1 MQNAITLAHVIGPVY
16 LLIGLSILVYLKSWH
31 KIIEKYEND
40 HLALLPIILMYAV
53 LGAIVIN
60 MYNVWAW
67 NVWLLVTLT
76 GWILAIK
83 SVFYFLMPESI
94 IKTILALKKKKW
106 VLVLAGIIGL
116 VFGGVLT
123 YYSYFA

>member
-1 MQNAITLAHVIGPVY
+1 MQNAITLAHVMGPVY
-16 LLIGLSILVYLKSWH
+16 LLIGLSVLVYLKSWH
-31 KIIEKYEND
+31 KVIEKYEND
-40 HLALLPIILMYAV
+40 HLAIHPFMLMYAI

-76 GWILAIK
+76 VWLLAVK
-83 SVFYFLMPESI
+83 SVFYFLMPESV
-94 IKTILALKKKKW
+94 IKTALALQKKKR
-106 VLVLAGIIGL
+106 VLILAGIMEL

-123 YYSYFA
+123 YYSYFV